1 MVGDVYFK
9 GVSQMAIGSNLCIFT
24 HLSHLK
30 FIHLGY
36 NPCFYLWRN
45 TKENVKYTHCDCD
58 INFLLGSNFI
68 YFKPH
73 SICIFGIPFA
83 MNFILVQIM

>member
-1 MVGDVYFK
+1 MHFYPLKSLEIYSSRVQNHAFICGETQRK
-9 GVSQMAIGSNLCIFT
+9 MLNT
-24 HLSHLK
+24 H
-30 FIHLGY
+30 
-36 NPCFYLWRN
+36 
-45 TKENVKYTHCDCD
+45 CD

-73 SICIFGIPFA
+73 SVCIFGIPFA